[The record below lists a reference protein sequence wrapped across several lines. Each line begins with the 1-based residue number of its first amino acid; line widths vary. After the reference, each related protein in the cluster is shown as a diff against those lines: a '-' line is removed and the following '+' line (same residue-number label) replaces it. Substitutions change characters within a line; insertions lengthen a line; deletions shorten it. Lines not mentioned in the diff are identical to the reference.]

1 MKMAKPS
8 ARDIAAADELH
19 WILSA
24 IDTRW
29 GGPWETEGPRSL
41 RELLEPGGGDG
52 DEFVDFDCDNSK
64 HLQALY
70 NSLAKLL
77 RTAPNFYGRVLT
89 GMCHVICWQENQILD
104 PAVTH
109 LELHPDL
116 RAGLE
121 LLEARR
127 ADLLPRLEREARAAV
142 ASTIEAAAARHLA
155 QMRAAQ
161 VKQGGPRQ

>member
-24 IDTRW
+24 IDARW
-29 GGPWETEGPRSL
+29 GPWETDGPQSL
-41 RELLEPGGGDG
+41 RELLEPSGRDG
-52 DEFVDFDCDNSK
+52 DEFVEFDCDDQE

-77 RTAPNFYGRVLT
+77 RTAPNFYGRVLG
-89 GMCHVICWQENQILD
+89 GMCHVICYDKNQILD
-104 PAVTH
+104 PALDH

-116 RAGLE
+116 LAGLR
-121 LLEARR
+121 LLKAQR
-127 ADLLPRLEREARAAV
+127 ADFLPRLEREARAAV
-142 ASTIEAAAARHLA
+142 ASTIDAAAARHLEEMA
-155 QMRAAQ
+155 RAAQ
-161 VKQGGPRQ
+161 KELKT